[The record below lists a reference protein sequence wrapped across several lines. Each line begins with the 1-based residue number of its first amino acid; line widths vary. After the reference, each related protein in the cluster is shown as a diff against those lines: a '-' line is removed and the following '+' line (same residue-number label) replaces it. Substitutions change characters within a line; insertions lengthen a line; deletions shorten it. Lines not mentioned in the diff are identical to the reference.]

1 MSLDYALYHTA
12 DSVTELVIYR
22 VIYVVGIATTTG
34 MLATIVTDYPKKYSA
49 VNSSELLVL

>member
-34 MLATIVTDYPKKYSA
+34 MLATIVTDYPQEVFRGK
-49 VNSSELLVL
+49 LV